1 MSSEKL
7 MAPELAA
14 IDVKGMTR
22 QSFMVRGAVT
32 AGAVYGL
39 GAVTPFVGQAIAQDG
54 GGDVDIL
61 NFALTLE
68 YLEADFYADAIA
80 KGGLRRPR
88 VAVLAATIHRQEAA
102 HVNFLLGALGTAA
115 VPKPVFD
122 FKGTTAGDVPFLATA
137 TFLEETGV
145 RGYSGQAPLIEDR
158 AVLKAVL
165 ALQTVEARHAAW
177 VRAVRDIGPAPDA
190 FDSTLTMKQTLA
202 ALRRRGLLP

>member
-1 MSSEKL
+1 
-7 MAPELAA
+7 MADSRAGFVRKAA
-14 IDVKGMTR
+14 L
-22 QSFMVRGAVT
+22 
-32 AGAVYGL
+32 AGAGLAGALAGL
-39 GAVTPFVGQAIAQDG
+39 GPLVRPAGATTTNDIE
-54 GGDVDIL
+54 IL

-88 VAVLAATIHRQEAA
+88 VAALAATIQRQEAA
-102 HVNFLLGALGTAA
+102 HVSFLLRALGTAA
-115 VPKPVFD
+115 QPKPVFD

-145 RGYSGQAPLIEDR
+145 RGYSGQAPLLEDK
-158 AVLKAVL
+158 AILKAVL

>member
-1 MSSEKL
+1 
-7 MAPELAA
+7 MADSRAGFVRKAA
-14 IDVKGMTR
+14 L
-22 QSFMVRGAVT
+22 
-32 AGAVYGL
+32 AGAGLAGAFAGL
-39 GAVTPFVGQAIAQDG
+39 GPLARPAGATTTNDIE
-54 GGDVDIL
+54 IL

-88 VAVLAATIHRQEAA
+88 VAALAATIHRQEAA
-102 HVNFLLGALGTAA
+102 HVSFLLGALGTAA

-145 RGYSGQAPLIEDR
+145 RGYSGQAPLIDDR